1 MTLAGFTALDCS
13 SESKGSPIAA
23 SKALPIAAADG
34 DVDSVSE
41 ASSLLSDVGES
52 LNPFRSKKSTS
63 SARMLTKE
71 PATQPTVGETTLMA
85 PKLAKTK
92 KA

>member
-13 SESKGSPIAA
+13 SESKGSPTAA
-23 SKALPIAAADG
+23 SKALLIAAADG

-52 LNPFRSKKSTS
+52 VNPFRSKKSTS
-63 SARMLTKE
+63 SMLTKE